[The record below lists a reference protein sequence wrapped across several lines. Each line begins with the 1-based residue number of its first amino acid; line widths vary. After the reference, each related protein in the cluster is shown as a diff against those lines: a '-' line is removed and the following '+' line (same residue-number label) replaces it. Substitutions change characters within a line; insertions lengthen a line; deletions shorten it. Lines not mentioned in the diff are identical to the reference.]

1 MRRRRLQLTA
11 VVAVLGVLGV
21 VAAAVAGGGDRN
33 VREHLTGY
41 EETPMTLS
49 TDGWGDFK
57 ARVREDKIEYTLTYG
72 DLEGAATQAHI
83 HLGRKATTGGI
94 SAYLCFTTQ
103 TNAPAGT
110 PTCPAGGGTVHGT
123 IEPSDVIGP
132 EAQGIGANPPEYA
145 ELLRAIRAGATYA
158 NVHSMK
164 YPGGEIRAQ
173 LDRGHD
179 D

>member
-1 MRRRRLQLTA
+1 MRRRRLQLAA

-21 VAAAVAGGGDRN
+21 VTAAVAGGGNRD

-83 HLGRKATTGGI
+83 HLGREATTGGV

-103 TNAPAGT
+103 TNAPAARR
-110 PTCPAGGGTVHGT
+110 PA
-123 IEPSDVIGP
+123 P
-132 EAQGIGANPPEYA
+132 Q
-145 ELLRAIRAGATYA
+145 AGAWSA
-158 NVHSMK
+158 ARSS
-164 YPGGEIRAQ
+164 RAT
-173 LDRGHD
+173 
-179 D
+179 